1 MGVDILPLE
10 IDFGSLGV
18 DFRTLCERMFGVWET
33 NWDLLESI
41 LALRGEFWLV
51 RLNIGLLEM
60 IVRLWELF
68 FGVCG
73 SIVSLLESILGLY
86 ESILNLWAGGRI
98 LVS

>member
-33 NWDLLESI
+33 NWDRLESI
-41 LALRGEFWLV
+41 LALRGEFWLLS
-51 RLNIGLLEM
+51 LNIGLLKL
-60 IVRLWELF
+60 IVGLCESI

-73 SIVSLLESILGLY
+73 SIVGLLKYSLGPL
-86 ESILNLWAGGRI
+86 
-98 LVS
+98 